1 MADTE
6 RRIRKFM
13 YDNFFVADENL
24 GGSLSLT
31 DSGTID
37 STGVLELVVFLEE
50 TFGIS
55 IPDSDVVPDNLDT
68 IDNLVRYVRA
78 SRVDG

>member
-1 MADTE
+1 
-6 RRIRKFM
+6 M
-13 YDNFFVADENL
+13 YDNFFVTDESL
-24 GGSLSLT
+24 AGGLSLT

-78 SRVDG
+78 SRGDG

>member
-1 MADTE
+1 
-6 RRIRKFM
+6 M

-24 GGSLSLT
+24 GGGLSLT

-78 SRVDG
+78 SRGDG